1 MPRSWPKRIALV
13 LLAAF
18 FVFAGVTH
26 FTNPE
31 FFIAIVP
38 AWLPNAPL
46 LVAVSGVA
54 EIAGG
59 IGVLIPRTRRLAGWG
74 LIALLVAV
82 YPANV
87 DMALH
92 PDEWL
97 ARVAHPD
104 LFPEKTFTTTVKD
117 AYKLIYQKD
126 LTDDQVKRVLE
137 LEQNKDSAGYND
149 ILG

>member
-31 FFIAIVP
+31 FFVAIVP
-38 AWLPNAPL
+38 AWLPNPPL
-46 LVAVSGVA
+46 MVAVSGVA
-54 EIAGG
+54 EILGG
-59 IGVLIPRTRRLAGWG
+59 IGVLVPQTRRLAGWG

-87 DMALH
+87 DMALN
-92 PDEWL
+92 PDKWL
-97 ARVAHPD
+97 AQGMTKAQLWGRLPFQLLFLAWTWWATKPD
-104 LFPEKTFTTTVKD
+104 PEP
-117 AYKLIYQKD
+117 AAPPP
-126 LTDDQVKRVLE
+126 
-137 LEQNKDSAGYND
+137 SAD
-149 ILG
+149 TAWRETSRAA

>member
-38 AWLPNAPL
+38 AWLPNPPL
-46 LVAVSGVA
+46 MVASSGVA
-54 EIAGG
+54 EILGG
-59 IGVLIPRTRRLAGWG
+59 IGVLIPKTRRLAGWG

-92 PDEWL
+92 PDKWL
-97 ARVAHPD
+97 AQGMTKAQLWGRLPFQFLFLAWTWWATKPD
-104 LFPEKTFTTTVKD
+104 RG
-117 AYKLIYQKD
+117 Q
-126 LTDDQVKRVLE
+126 
-137 LEQNKDSAGYND
+137 SAPPPSAEAAWRETSRAA
-149 ILG
+149 